1 MRRLSAVGFLA
12 LSLSACAVESKAPV
26 EEKTAAKQ
34 DEIFGGE
41 VDDVNAA
48 TVFVYAL
55 NGNTVEQ
62 CSGTLIAVN
71 GSYGYILTAHHCE
84 GMQYI
89 NFGVDAPQ
97 HLEEP
102 EYFVE
107 EDYAHPNYNGAA
119 GDPHDLRI
127 LRFTGTNPGLTIVPV
142 TTNPDGATTQTTVDI
157 SGYGVTELG
166 DSDVRRHV
174 TMKLSNQTSSNFLR
188 VNQTSGKGSCSGD
201 SGGPWYASVNGVKSV
216 VGVTS
221 YGDIDCV
228 QYGAAS
234 RVQLDLPWIESILAI
249 PVTENCNSCFSSAT
263 STLGACEATVDAC
276 FGDAQCTA
284 LSGCI
289 YECAANDQ
297 ACVNACAGDHPNGVD
312 KYNAIIDCAVCDTCS
327 ALCDTST
334 CGSNPTT
341 TSAATTGSGGTSVTT
356 GAGGSLSTGGA
367 GGASDS
373 TSAGDPAD
381 DGGGTKTVTTCV
393 ACAVGSSNDGDAAI
407 ATLACVAGLGVVIAR
422 RRRRSDLARLSRS

>member
-1 MRRLSAVGFLA
+1 MRRLAAVGFLA
-12 LSLSACAVESKAPV
+12 LSVSACAVESTPPV

-34 DEIFGGE
+34 DEIFGGV
-41 VDDVNAA
+41 VDNGNAA
-48 TVFVYAL
+48 TVFVYAI

-97 HLEEP
+97 HLETP

-107 EDYAHPNYNGAA
+107 ADLAHPMYGGDA

-127 LRFTGTNPGLTIVPV
+127 LRFMGTNPGLTIVPV

-157 SGYGVTELG
+157 SGYGVTEVG

-174 TMKLSNQTSSNFLR
+174 TMNLSNQTNQSFLR
-188 VNQTSGKGSCSGD
+188 VNQTGGKGSCSGD

-221 YGDIDCV
+221 YGDLDCV

-234 RVQLDLPWIESILAI
+234 RVQLDLQWIDGVLAM
-249 PVTENCNSCFSSAT
+249 PVTENCDSCFASAT
-263 STLGACEATVDAC
+263 SAFGACESTFDGC
-276 FGDAQCTA
+276 FADSDCAA
-284 LSGCI
+284 LSACI
-289 YECAANDQ
+289 YDCPSNSQ
-297 ACVNACAGDHPNGVD
+297 TCVNTCAGQHPNSVD
-312 KYNAIIDCAVCDTCS
+312 KYNAIFDCAVCDTCS
-327 ALCDTST
+327 SLCDTQS
-334 CGSNPTT
+334 CGQSNPTT
-341 TSAATTGSGGTSVTT
+341 TNAATTGAGDTSATGT
-356 GAGGSLSTGGA
+356 GGSTSAGGA
-367 GGASDS
+367 GGAPADDS

-381 DGGGTKTVTTCV
+381 DGGRTRTVTTCV
-393 ACAVGSSNDGDAAI
+393 ACAVGSSSDESEGAL
-407 ATLACVAGLGVVIAR
+407 ATLACLAGLGVVVAR
-422 RRRRSDLARLSRS
+422 RRPR